1 MNHPPFQMPPQP
13 PVGVGAPRVQK
24 IGVGW
29 RGLTPQAMAQY
40 SPQIALAIAQGCPF
54 APYLLNVR
62 ASFTDSTVTV
72 LAPATLEN
80 GNARID
86 QPSVVD
92 ALMLHIDAPNQF
104 PGTQF
109 KPLTDWFYT
118 RQSGIQATLDVTG
131 APRYSVAPF
140 FTPID
145 TLATMI
151 TESWPFGWV
160 LGHTQGIAMQ
170 FQATTPLPPL
180 PVNITISFRLW
191 QPMGTEEFVDMTSMQ
206 AFQALAAMG
215 IDVSMYQNAPVAR

>member
-1 MNHPPFQMPPQP
+1 MNPSNPQQFARASM
-13 PVGVGAPRVQK
+13 GSRVKK
-24 IGVGW
+24 IGVGV
-29 RGLTPQAMAQY
+29 RSLSPDSMMQF
-40 SPQIALAIAQGCPF
+40 SPQLALAIAQGCPF

-72 LAPATLEN
+72 LQPATLEN

-92 ALMLHIDAPNQF
+92 ALMLHVDVPNAF

-109 KPLTDWFYT
+109 KPFTDWFFT

-151 TESWPFGWV
+151 TEGWPGGWV
-160 LGHTQGIAMQ
+160 LQHTQGISMQ
-170 FQATTPLPPL
+170 FSATTPLPPL
-180 PVNITISFRLW
+180 PVNLTLSFRLW
-191 QPMGTEEFVDMTSMQ
+191 QPVGTEEFVDMTSMQ

-215 IDVSMYQNAPVAR
+215 YDVSAYMAAPVAR